1 MYIWVPYFFGMSNTM
16 KAAFLIRKGE
26 ASQAFEI
33 RETSMPTDYPP
44 DFILIK
50 VEAFGLNYADVTARI
65 GNYRDAP
72 PMPAVLGYDVIGE
85 VVAIGKA
92 VSIHAVGDRVVA
104 LTRFGGYA
112 EYAVTNQLAAVKI
125 NREDDAVQMLALAT
139 QGATAWYCVEES
151 TTIYNNDRVLVT
163 AAAGGV
169 GSIITQLAKNKGAEV
184 YGIVG
189 NAERGE
195 VTKSLGAK
203 HVINRNAE
211 DVFDAF
217 GRLSGGQKIDAMF
230 DSAGGK
236 FVKKGLKHLAPC
248 GKFISYGGS
257 SAGDAR
263 NIFQMIPFALS
274 FGFYSP
280 IPFLMKSQSYIGVNM
295 LRVADF
301 KPELIH
307 LCITRIYEQYQSGK
321 IKILPGKMFDISEMA
336 DAHTALEKSKV
347 AGKVAVRW

>member
-1 MYIWVPYFFGMSNTM
+1 MDQSM
-16 KAAFLIRKGE
+16 KAAFLIGKGE
-26 ASQAFEI
+26 ASRAFEI
-33 RETSMPTDYPP
+33 RETPVPSNYPP
-44 DFILIK
+44 DYILIK

-72 PMPAVLGYDVIGE
+72 PMPAVLGYDVAGE
-85 VVAIGKA
+85 VIAVGKE
-92 VSIHAVGDRVVA
+92 VTMHAVGDRVVA

-112 EYAVTNQLAAVKI
+112 EYAVTNQMAAVKI
-125 NREDDAVQMLALAT
+125 SKEDDVVQMLALAT

-151 TTIYNNDRVLVT
+151 TTIYQGDKVLVT

-169 GSIITQLAKNKGAEV
+169 GSIITQLAKNRGAEV
-184 YGIVG
+184 YGITG
-189 NAERGE
+189 SAERGE
-195 VTKSLGAK
+195 VAKSLGAK
-203 HVINRNAE
+203 YVINRNTE
-211 DVFDAF
+211 DVFEAF
-217 GRLSGGQKIDAMF
+217 DRLSNGHKIDAMF

-248 GKFISYGGS
+248 GKFVSYGGS

-301 KPELIH
+301 KPQLIH
-307 LCITRIYEQYQSGK
+307 LCISSIYEQYKRGN
-321 IKILPGKMFDISEMA
+321 IKILPGKMFAISELA
-336 DAHTALEKSKV
+336 EAHTALEKSKV
-347 AGKVAVRW
+347 AGKIAVKW